1 MVPESAA
8 SMLNPKPEDG
18 AENLG
23 GSTREKGLP
32 VFLRLRMP
40 MRFLVGERPAG
51 VERGVDREVSSLG
64 AGERAGRIGRRED
77 AIGLRDEKS
86 FGEGGALVRK
96 KFVGLMRSLE
106 LPSGF
111 LERFGERKIMGSMFS
126 ELSLSASK
134 AEALRLLG
142 EERAD
147 NARGED
153 VRFMV
158 LIEQQWWD
166 EGGSG
171 VAGCAGG
178 EV

>member
-1 MVPESAA
+1 MPESAA

-18 AENLG
+18 AENFG
-23 GSTREKGLP
+23 GSTRAKGLP
-32 VFLRLRMP
+32 VFLRLRIP
-40 MRFLVGERPAG
+40 MRFRVGERPAG
-51 VERGVDREVSSLG
+51 AERGVEREVSSLG
-64 AGERAGRIGRRED
+64 AGERAGRIGRRGE

-96 KFVGLMRSLE
+96 KFVGLSRSLE

-111 LERFGERKIMGSMFS
+111 LERFGERKMMGSMFS

-134 AEALRLLG
+134 VEALRLLG

-147 NARGED
+147 NAKGEN
-153 VRFMV
+153 VRFMM
-158 LIEQQWWD
+158 LTEQWWD

-171 VAGCAGG
+171 VAWCAGG

>member
-1 MVPESAA
+1 
-8 SMLNPKPEDG
+8 MLNPRPEDG
-18 AENLG
+18 VPNFG
-23 GSTREKGLP
+23 GSTRVNGLP

-40 MRFLVGERPAG
+40 IRFRVGERPAG
-51 VERGVDREVSSLG
+51 AERGVDREVSSLG
-64 AGERAGRIGRRED
+64 AGERAGRIGRRGE

-96 KFVGLMRSLE
+96 KFCGFRRSLE

-111 LERFGERKIMGSMFS
+111 LERFGERKIMGSIFS

-142 EERAD
+142 EVRAEI
-147 NARGED
+147 ARGED

-158 LIEQQWWD
+158 WI
-166 EGGSG
+166 
-171 VAGCAGG
+171 
-178 EV
+178 

>member
-1 MVPESAA
+1 VPESAA
-8 SMLNPKPEDG
+8 SMLNPNPEG

-23 GSTREKGLP
+23 GSTRVNGLP
-32 VFLRLRMP
+32 VFLRLRIP

-51 VERGVDREVSSLG
+51 AERGIDREVSSLG
-64 AGERAGRIGRRED
+64 AGERAGRTGRRGE

-86 FGEGGALVRK
+86 LGEGGALVRK
-96 KFVGLMRSLE
+96 KFCGLTSSLE

-111 LERFGERKIMGSMFS
+111 LERFGERKMKGSMFS
-126 ELSLSASK
+126 VLSLSASK

-142 EERAD
+142 EVRAEM
-147 NARGED
+147 ARGED

-158 LIEQQWWD
+158 LIEQQWRE
-166 EGGSG
+166 EGGGG
-171 VAGCAGG
+171 VGGCAGG